1 MSRDDLVKAGAVV
14 LLLLILAALQKLGL
28 LTGFMEWLKAA
39 AVAAIVPK

>member
-28 LTGFMEWLKAA
+28 LAGFMEWLKAA

>member
-28 LTGFMEWLKAA
+28 LPGFMEWLKAA